1 MEHRFGAHLAQP
13 SRRPSTVIG
22 KINRA
27 HCGMSE
33 HVVIVDV
40 LKYAV
45 VERERRFVV
54 AGIPEGVTH
63 TLDIE
68 DYYIE
73 HTRLRLRRV
82 MAADASFTRKLGHK
96 VRLGRGASAIACTS
110 MYLDE
115 EEWNVLLTLPH
126 WILHKT
132 RHIVER
138 DGVVVVID
146 ALDDGTLLAEIDD
159 GDSAPGPVPIWLDV
173 LQDVAHDE
181 AWTGASRAC

>member
-1 MEHRFGAHLAQP
+1 M
-13 SRRPSTVIG
+13 
-22 KINRA
+22 
-27 HCGMSE
+27 
-33 HVVIVDV
+33 VDV

-54 AGIPEGVTH
+54 ARIPDGVTH
-63 TLDIE
+63 TARIE

-82 MAADASFTRKLGHK
+82 TAADGSRTLKLAHK
-96 VRLGRGASAIACTS
+96 VRLGQGASEIASTS
-110 MYLDE
+110 LYLDDK
-115 EEWNVLLTLPH
+115 EWDVLLTLPH
-126 WILHKT
+126 RTLHKT

-138 DGVVVVID
+138 DGAVLAID

-159 GDSAPGPVPIWLDV
+159 GDQAPGPVPIWLDV
-173 LQDVAHDE
+173 LQDVTLDE